1 MKVKYWILASRPKTL
16 PAAIAP
22 VIIGSARAFKIDKFH
37 LLSFLTAFFATILI
51 QIGTNLAN
59 DYFDY
64 VQGIDTKDRLGPKR
78 VTQSGLIKPEKVRTA
93 FIIIFSLASIS
104 GIYLVMRGGWPIIII
119 GILSI
124 LCGIWYTAGKHSL
137 SYLGLGDLFVL
148 IFFGPIAVGGTFY
161 TQTLNINYQVILAG
175 LSAGLIST
183 AILIVNNL
191 RDIKT
196 DKKSG
201 KLSLAVRFGPVF
213 TKLEYLIC
221 LIAACFIPLFL
232 FFLNSDRIT
241 ILLPCSVIL
250 FAIPVIKVVFNR
262 NSNNK
267 ELNKSLAN
275 TGRLLLLFSILFSIG
290 WVI

>member
-1 MKVKYWILASRPKTL
+1 MKIKNWILASRPKTL

-22 VIIGSARAFKIDKFH
+22 VIMGSAIAFKIDKFH
-37 LLSFLTAFFATILI
+37 LLSFLTAFIATMLI

-78 VTQSGLIKPEKVRTA
+78 VTQSGLIKPEKVKTA
-93 FIIIFSLASIS
+93 FIIIFSLASIL
-104 GIYLVMRGGWPIIII
+104 GIYLIIRGGWPILII

-124 LCGIWYTAGKHSL
+124 LCGIWYTAGKYSI

-161 TQTLNINYQVILAG
+161 TQALDINYQVILAG
-175 LSAGLIST
+175 LSTGLIST
-183 AILIVNNL
+183 AILTVNNL

-196 DKKSG
+196 DKESG
-201 KLSLAVRFGPVF
+201 KLSLAVRLGPGF
-213 TKLEYLIC
+213 TKMEYLVC
-221 LIAACFIPLFL
+221 LITACLIPLFL
-232 FFLNSDRIT
+232 FFLNSNRIM

-250 FAIPVIKVVFNR
+250 FAIPVIKVVFNK

-267 ELNKSLAN
+267 ELNKALAY

-290 WVI
+290 WII